1 MIKGGKLSALFGT
14 ALFAFGLTTIAA
26 VAQDYSDIKSYGP
39 LFLREYG
46 SFFIPGNLA
55 ACPTPPPPAT
65 NSNMCSGTTN
75 PGLHMINQMY
85 VQFMKP
91 LHEEGKRDSQIRTVH
106 EYPIGIVLLRILLT
120 GDRSGKSTAN
130 ALPS

>member
-1 MIKGGKLSALFGT
+1 MIKGGKLTALFGT
-14 ALFAFGLTTIAA
+14 ALFAFGLMTIAA

-39 LFLREYG
+39 LLLREYG
-46 SFFIPGNLA
+46 SFFISGNLA
-55 ACPTPPPPAT
+55 PCPTPPTPAT

-91 LHEEGKRDSQIRTVH
+91 LREEGKRDHATDGVH
-106 EYPIGIVLLRILLT
+106 DYPIGIVHGCCLST
-120 GDRSGKSTAN
+120 KSWQTT
-130 ALPS
+130 